1 MDKFQKVKLTLQKLL
16 LQFGEVSTDKGL
28 LEYTGEE
35 LVVGAEVFIDG
46 NPAPDG
52 EYKIAEDK
60 VIVVAEGK
68 VAEIKEPAPAPAP
81 EPEPAPETPEVPV
94 EAAEEEDL
102 VKVIEPLVN
111 EINAVKAELEAV
123 KSRLAEIESKLQ
135 EDAAKPA
142 EEEFKTANKNSGFWP
157 SYSRK

>member
-16 LQFGEVSTDKGL
+16 LQFGEMSTDKGI

-60 VIVVAEGK
+60 VIVVADGK
-68 VAEIKEPAPAPAP
+68 VAEIKEPAPKP
-81 EPEPAPETPEVPV
+81 EPEPAPEVPV
-94 EAAEEEDL
+94 EAAEEDL
-102 VKVIEPLVN
+102 VAVIEPLVN

-123 KSRLAEIESKLQ
+123 KARLAEIESKLQ
-135 EDAAKPA
+135 EDTAKPA
-142 EEEFKTANKNSGFWP
+142 DEVFSTQNGTKSNFYRN
-157 SYSRK
+157 

>member
-46 NPAPDG
+46 EPAPDG

-60 VIVVAEGK
+60 VIVVADGK
-68 VAEIKEPAPAPAP
+68 VAEIKEPAPEP
-81 EPEPAPETPEVPV
+81 EPEPAPEVPV
-94 EAAEEEDL
+94 EAATEEDL
-102 VKVIEPLVN
+102 VMVIEPLVN

-123 KSRLAEIESKLQ
+123 KSRLAEIESKLM

-142 EEEFKTANKNSGFWP
+142 DEVFSTQNGNRSNF
-157 SYSRK
+157 YRN

>member
-35 LVVGAEVFIDG
+35 LVVGAEVFIEG

-60 VIVVAEGK
+60 VIVVADGK
-68 VAEIKEPAPAPAP
+68 VAEIKEPAPEP
-81 EPEPAPETPEVPV
+81 EPEPAPEAPEVPV
-94 EAAEEEDL
+94 EAAEEDL
-102 VKVIEPLVN
+102 VMVIEPLVN

-123 KSRLAEIESKLQ
+123 KSRLAEIESKLM

-142 EEEFKTANKNSGFWP
+142 DEVFSTQNGTKSNFYRN
-157 SYSRK
+157 

>member
-16 LQFGEVSTDKGL
+16 LQFGEMSTDKGI

-60 VIVVAEGK
+60 VIVVADGK
-68 VAEIKEPAPAPAP
+68 VAEIKEPAPEP

-94 EAAEEEDL
+94 EAATEEDL

-142 EEEFKTANKNSGFWP
+142 DEVFSTQNGNRSNF
-157 SYSRK
+157 YRN

>member
-46 NPAPDG
+46 EPAPDG

-60 VIVVAEGK
+60 VIVVADGK
-68 VAEIKEPAPAPAP
+68 VAEIKEPAPEP
-81 EPEPAPETPEVPV
+81 EPEPAPEAPQVPV
-94 EAAEEEDL
+94 EAAEEDL
-102 VKVIEPLVN
+102 VMVIEPLVN

-123 KSRLAEIESKLQ
+123 KSRLAEIESKLM

-142 EEEFKTANKNSGFWP
+142 EEEFKTARKNSGF
-157 SYSRK
+157 YRE

>member
-52 EYKIAEDK
+52 DYKIAEDK
-60 VIVVAEGK
+60 VIVVADGK
-68 VAEIKEPAPAPAP
+68 VAEIKEPAP
-81 EPEPAPETPEVPV
+81 EPQEPQEPAPEVPV
-94 EAAEEEDL
+94 EAATEEDL

-142 EEEFKTANKNSGFWP
+142 DEVFSTQNGTRSNF
-157 SYSRK
+157 YRN

>member
-60 VIVVAEGK
+60 VIVVADGK
-68 VAEIKEPAPAPAP
+68 VAEIKEPAPAPEP
-81 EPEPAPETPEVPV
+81 EPEPAPEVPV
-94 EAAEEEDL
+94 EAATEEDL

-142 EEEFKTANKNSGFWP
+142 EEEFKTVNKNSGF
-157 SYSRK
+157 YRN

>member
-60 VIVVAEGK
+60 VIVVADGK
-68 VAEIKEPAPAPAP
+68 VAEIKEPAPAP
-81 EPEPAPETPEVPV
+81 EPEPAPEVPV
-94 EAAEEEDL
+94 EAAEEDL
-102 VKVIEPLVN
+102 VMVIEPLVN

-123 KSRLAEIESKLQ
+123 KARLAEIESKLQ

-142 EEEFKTANKNSGFWP
+142 DEVFSTQNGTKSNFYRN
-157 SYSRK
+157 

>member
-35 LVVGAEVFIDG
+35 LVVGAEVFIEG

-60 VIVVAEGK
+60 VIVVADGK
-68 VAEIKEPAPAPAP
+68 VAEIKEPAPEP
-81 EPEPAPETPEVPV
+81 EPEPAPEVPV
-94 EAAEEEDL
+94 EAATEEEL
-102 VKVIEPLVN
+102 VKVLEPLVN

-123 KSRLAEIESKLQ
+123 KARLAEIESKLQ

-142 EEEFKTANKNSGFWP
+142 DEVFSTQNGNRSNF
-157 SYSRK
+157 YRN

>member
-35 LVVGAEVFIDG
+35 LVVGAEVFIEG

-60 VIVVAEGK
+60 VIVVADGK
-68 VAEIKEPAPAPAP
+68 VAEIKEPAPKP
-81 EPEPAPETPEVPV
+81 EPEPAPEVPV
-94 EAAEEEDL
+94 EAAEEDL

-123 KSRLAEIESKLQ
+123 KSRLAEIESKLL

-142 EEEFKTANKNSGFWP
+142 DEGF
-157 SYSRK
+157 STQNGTKSNFYRN

>member
-16 LQFGEVSTDKGL
+16 LQFGEMSTDKGL

-60 VIVVAEGK
+60 VIVVADGK
-68 VAEIKEPAPAPAP
+68 VAEIKEPAPAP
-81 EPEPAPETPEVPV
+81 EPEPAPEVPV
-94 EAAEEEDL
+94 EAEEDL

-142 EEEFKTANKNSGFWP
+142 DEVFSTQNGTKSNFYRN
-157 SYSRK
+157 

>member
-35 LVVGAEVFIDG
+35 LMVGAEVFIDG

-52 EYKIAEDK
+52 EYKVAEDK
-60 VIVVAEGK
+60 VIVVADGK
-68 VAEIKEPAPAPAP
+68 VAEIKEPAPEP
-81 EPEPAPETPEVPV
+81 EPEPAPEVPV
-94 EAAEEEDL
+94 EAAEEDL
-102 VKVIEPLVN
+102 VMVIEPLVN

-142 EEEFKTANKNSGFWP
+142 DEVFSTQNGTKSNFYRN
-157 SYSRK
+157 

>member
-16 LQFGEVSTDKGL
+16 LQFGEMSTDKGI

-35 LVVGAEVFIDG
+35 LVVGAEVFIEG

-60 VIVVAEGK
+60 VIVVADGK
-68 VAEIKEPAPAPAP
+68 VAEIKEPAPEP
-81 EPEPAPETPEVPV
+81 EPEPAPEVPV
-94 EAAEEEDL
+94 EAEEDL
-102 VKVIEPLVN
+102 VMVIEPLVN

-142 EEEFKTANKNSGFWP
+142 DEVFKTQNGTKSNF
-157 SYSRK
+157 YRN

>member
-35 LVVGAEVFIDG
+35 LVVGAEVFIEG

-52 EYKIAEDK
+52 EYKIAEGK
-60 VIVVAEGK
+60 VIVVADGK
-68 VAEIKEPAPAPAP
+68 VAEIKEPAPEP
-81 EPEPAPETPEVPV
+81 EPEPAPEAPQVPV
-94 EAAEEEDL
+94 EAAEEDL
-102 VKVIEPLVN
+102 VMVIEPLVN

-123 KSRLAEIESKLQ
+123 KSRLAEIESKLM

-142 EEEFKTANKNSGFWP
+142 DEVFSTQNGTKSNFYRN
-157 SYSRK
+157 

>member
-16 LQFGEVSTDKGL
+16 LQFGEMSTDKGL

-60 VIVVAEGK
+60 VIVVADGK
-68 VAEIKEPAPAPAP
+68 VAEIKEPAPKP
-81 EPEPAPETPEVPV
+81 EPEPAPEVPV
-94 EAAEEEDL
+94 EAEEDL
-102 VKVIEPLVN
+102 VTVIEPLVN

-142 EEEFKTANKNSGFWP
+142 DEVFSTQNGNRSNF
-157 SYSRK
+157 YRN

>member
-35 LVVGAEVFIDG
+35 LVVGAEVFIEG

-60 VIVVAEGK
+60 VIVVADGK
-68 VAEIKEPAPAPAP
+68 VAEIKEPAP
-81 EPEPAPETPEVPV
+81 EPEPAPETPQVPV
-94 EAAEEEDL
+94 EAEEDL
-102 VKVIEPLVN
+102 VAVIEPLVN

-123 KSRLAEIESKLQ
+123 KSRLAEIESKLL

-142 EEEFKTANKNSGFWP
+142 DEGF
-157 SYSRK
+157 STQNGTKSNFYRN

>member
-16 LQFGEVSTDKGL
+16 LQFGETSTDKSI

-60 VIVVAEGK
+60 VIVVADGK
-68 VAEIKEPAPAPAP
+68 VAEIKEPAPKP
-81 EPEPAPETPEVPV
+81 EPEPAPEVPV
-94 EAAEEEDL
+94 EAAEEDL
-102 VKVIEPLVN
+102 VTVIEPLVN

-123 KSRLAEIESKLQ
+123 KARLAEIESKLQ

-142 EEEFKTANKNSGFWP
+142 DEVFSTQNGTKSNYYRN
-157 SYSRK
+157 

>member
-16 LQFGEVSTDKGL
+16 LQFGEMSTDKGL

-60 VIVVAEGK
+60 VIVVADGK
-68 VAEIKEPAPAPAP
+68 VAEIKEPAPEP
-81 EPEPAPETPEVPV
+81 EPEPAPEVPV
-94 EAAEEEDL
+94 EAAEEDL
-102 VKVIEPLVN
+102 VTVIEPLVN

-142 EEEFKTANKNSGFWP
+142 DEVFSTQNGTKSNFYRN
-157 SYSRK
+157 

>member
-16 LQFGEVSTDKGL
+16 LQFGEMSTDKGL

-60 VIVVAEGK
+60 VIVVADGK
-68 VAEIKEPAPAPAP
+68 VAEIKEPAPKP
-81 EPEPAPETPEVPV
+81 EPEPAPEVPV
-94 EAAEEEDL
+94 EAEEDNL

-142 EEEFKTANKNSGFWP
+142 DEVFSTQNGTKSNFYRN
-157 SYSRK
+157 

>member
-60 VIVVAEGK
+60 VIVVADGK
-68 VAEIKEPAPAPAP
+68 VAEIKEPAPEP
-81 EPEPAPETPEVPV
+81 EPEPEAPEVPV
-94 EAAEEEDL
+94 EAAEEDL

-123 KSRLAEIESKLQ
+123 KARLAEIESKLQ

-142 EEEFKTANKNSGFWP
+142 DEVFSTQNGTKSNFYRN
-157 SYSRK
+157 

>member
-60 VIVVAEGK
+60 VIVVADGK
-68 VAEIKEPAPAPAP
+68 VAEIKEPAPAPEP
-81 EPEPAPETPEVPV
+81 EPEPAPEVPQVAV
-94 EAAEEEDL
+94 EAEEDL
-102 VKVIEPLVN
+102 VMVIEPLVN

-142 EEEFKTANKNSGFWP
+142 DEVFSTQNGNRSNF
-157 SYSRK
+157 YRN

>member
-16 LQFGEVSTDKGL
+16 LQFGEMSTDKGL

-35 LVVGAEVFIDG
+35 LVVGAEVFIEG
-46 NPAPDG
+46 EPAPDG

-60 VIVVAEGK
+60 VIVVADGK
-68 VAEIKEPAPAPAP
+68 VAEIKEPAPTP
-81 EPEPAPETPEVPV
+81 EPEPAPEVPV
-94 EAAEEEDL
+94 EAAEEDL
-102 VKVIEPLVN
+102 VTVIEPLVN

-123 KSRLAEIESKLQ
+123 KARLAEIESKLQ

-142 EEEFKTANKNSGFWP
+142 DEVFSTQNGTKSNFYRN
-157 SYSRK
+157 

>member
-60 VIVVAEGK
+60 VIVVADGK
-68 VAEIKEPAPAPAP
+68 VAEIKEPAPEP
-81 EPEPAPETPEVPV
+81 EPEPAPEVPV
-94 EAAEEEDL
+94 EAAEEDL
-102 VKVIEPLVN
+102 VMVIEPLVN

-142 EEEFKTANKNSGFWP
+142 DEVFSTQNSNRSNF
-157 SYSRK
+157 YRN

>member
-46 NPAPDG
+46 EPAPDG

-60 VIVVAEGK
+60 VIVVADGK
-68 VAEIKEPAPAPAP
+68 VAEIKEPAPEP
-81 EPEPAPETPEVPV
+81 EPEPAPEVPV
-94 EAAEEEDL
+94 EAEEEDL
-102 VKVIEPLVN
+102 VMVIEPLVN

-123 KSRLAEIESKLQ
+123 KSRLAEIESKLM

-142 EEEFKTANKNSGFWP
+142 DEVFSTQNGNRSNF
-157 SYSRK
+157 YRN

>member
-60 VIVVAEGK
+60 VIVVADGK
-68 VAEIKEPAPAPAP
+68 VAEIKEPAPEP
-81 EPEPAPETPEVPV
+81 EPEPAPEAPV
-94 EAAEEEDL
+94 EAATEEDL
-102 VKVIEPLVN
+102 VMVIEPLVN

-123 KSRLAEIESKLQ
+123 KSRLAEIESKLM

-142 EEEFKTANKNSGFWP
+142 DEVFSTQNGNRSNF
-157 SYSRK
+157 YRN

>member
-16 LQFGEVSTDKGL
+16 LQFGEMSTDKGL

-35 LVVGAEVFIDG
+35 LVVGAEVFIEG
-46 NPAPDG
+46 EPAPDG

-60 VIVVAEGK
+60 VIVVADGK
-68 VAEIKEPAPAPAP
+68 VAEIKEPAPEAPQ
-81 EPEPAPETPEVPV
+81 VPV
-94 EAAEEEDL
+94 EAAEEDL
-102 VKVIEPLVN
+102 VTVIEPLVN

-142 EEEFKTANKNSGFWP
+142 EEEFKTVNKNSGFF
-157 SYSRK
+157 RN

>member
-1 MDKFQKVKLTLQKLL
+1 MDKIQKIKLTLQKLL

-35 LVVGAEVFIDG
+35 LVVGAEVFIEG
-46 NPAPDG
+46 EPAPDG

-60 VIVVAEGK
+60 VIVVADGK
-68 VAEIKEPAPAPAP
+68 VAEIKEPAPEP
-81 EPEPAPETPEVPV
+81 EPEPEPKPEEVV
-94 EAAEEEDL
+94 EAATEEEL
-102 VKVIEPLVN
+102 VTIIEPLVN

-123 KSRLAEIESKLQ
+123 KSRLAEIESKLL

-142 EEEFKTANKNSGFWP
+142 DEVFSTQNGNRSNF
-157 SYSRK
+157 YRN

>member
-60 VIVVAEGK
+60 VIVVADGK
-68 VAEIKEPAPAPAP
+68 VAEIKEPAPK
-81 EPEPAPETPEVPV
+81 PEPAPEAPQVPV
-94 EAAEEEDL
+94 EAEEDL
-102 VKVIEPLVN
+102 VAVIEPLVN

-123 KSRLAEIESKLQ
+123 KARLAEIESKLQ

-142 EEEFKTANKNSGFWP
+142 DEVFSTQNGTKSNFYRN
-157 SYSRK
+157 

>member
-60 VIVVAEGK
+60 VIVVADGK
-68 VAEIKEPAPAPAP
+68 VAEIKEPAPEPEP
-81 EPEPAPETPEVPV
+81 EPEPAPEVPV
-94 EAAEEEDL
+94 EAATEEDL
-102 VKVIEPLVN
+102 VAVIEPLVN

-123 KSRLAEIESKLQ
+123 KARLAEIESKLQ

-142 EEEFKTANKNSGFWP
+142 DEVFSTQNGNRSNF
-157 SYSRK
+157 YRN

>member
-60 VIVVAEGK
+60 VIVVADGK
-68 VAEIKEPAPAPAP
+68 VAEIKEPAPAPEP
-81 EPEPAPETPEVPV
+81 EPEPAPEPETV
-94 EAAEEEDL
+94 EAATEEDL
-102 VKVIEPLVN
+102 VMVIEPLVN

-142 EEEFKTANKNSGFWP
+142 DEVFSTQNGTKSNFYRN
-157 SYSRK
+157 

>member
-60 VIVVAEGK
+60 VIVVADGK
-68 VAEIKEPAPAPAP
+68 VAEIKEPAPAP
-81 EPEPAPETPEVPV
+81 EPEPQEPAPEVPV
-94 EAAEEEDL
+94 EAATEEEL
-102 VKVIEPLVN
+102 VAVIEPLVN

-123 KSRLAEIESKLQ
+123 KARLAEIESKLQ

-142 EEEFKTANKNSGFWP
+142 DEVFSTQNGNRSNF
-157 SYSRK
+157 YRN

>member
-35 LVVGAEVFIDG
+35 LVVGAEVFIEG

-60 VIVVAEGK
+60 VIVVADGK
-68 VAEIKEPAPAPAP
+68 VAEIKEPAPEPEP
-81 EPEPAPETPEVPV
+81 EPEPAPEAPQVAV
-94 EAAEEEDL
+94 EAEEDL
-102 VKVIEPLVN
+102 VMVIEPLVN

-123 KSRLAEIESKLQ
+123 KARLAEIESKLM

-142 EEEFKTANKNSGFWP
+142 DEVFSTQNGNRSNF
-157 SYSRK
+157 YRN

>member
-68 VAEIKEPAPAPAP
+68 VAEIKEPAPEPEPEP
-81 EPEPAPETPEVPV
+81 EPEPAPEVPV
-94 EAAEEEDL
+94 EAAEEDL
-102 VKVIEPLVN
+102 VMVIEPLVN

-123 KSRLAEIESKLQ
+123 KARLAEIESKLQ

-142 EEEFKTANKNSGFWP
+142 DEVFSTQNGNRSNF
-157 SYSRK
+157 YRN

>member
-60 VIVVAEGK
+60 VIVVADGK
-68 VAEIKEPAPAPAP
+68 VAEIKEPAPEP
-81 EPEPAPETPEVPV
+81 EPEPAPEVPV
-94 EAAEEEDL
+94 EAAEEDL
-102 VKVIEPLVN
+102 VMVIEPLVN

-142 EEEFKTANKNSGFWP
+142 DEVFKTQNGNRSNF
-157 SYSRK
+157 YRN

>member
-35 LVVGAEVFIDG
+35 LMVGAEVFIDG

-60 VIVVAEGK
+60 VIVVADGK

-81 EPEPAPETPEVPV
+81 EPQEPAPEVPV
-94 EAAEEEDL
+94 EAAEEDL
-102 VKVIEPLVN
+102 VMVIEPLVN

-142 EEEFKTANKNSGFWP
+142 DEVFSTQNGTRSNF
-157 SYSRK
+157 YRN

>member
-60 VIVVAEGK
+60 VIVVADGK
-68 VAEIKEPAPAPAP
+68 VAEIKEPAPEPEP
-81 EPEPAPETPEVPV
+81 EPEPAPEVPV
-94 EAAEEEDL
+94 EAAEEDL

-142 EEEFKTANKNSGFWP
+142 DEVFSTQKGTKSNFYRN
-157 SYSRK
+157 

>member
-35 LVVGAEVFIDG
+35 LVVGAEVFIEG

-60 VIVVAEGK
+60 VIVVADGK
-68 VAEIKEPAPAPAP
+68 VAEIKEPAPAP
-81 EPEPAPETPEVPV
+81 EPEPAPEAPEVPV
-94 EAAEEEDL
+94 EAAEEDL
-102 VKVIEPLVN
+102 VMVIEPLVN

-123 KSRLAEIESKLQ
+123 KSRLAEIESKLM

-142 EEEFKTANKNSGFWP
+142 DEVFSTQNGNRSNF
-157 SYSRK
+157 YRN

>member
-16 LQFGEVSTDKGL
+16 LQFGEMSTDKGL

-52 EYKIAEDK
+52 EYKIAEGK
-60 VIVVAEGK
+60 VIVVADGK
-68 VAEIKEPAPAPAP
+68 VAEIKEPAPAPEP
-81 EPEPAPETPEVPV
+81 EPEPAPEVPV
-94 EAAEEEDL
+94 EAATEEDL
-102 VKVIEPLVN
+102 VMVIEPLVN

-142 EEEFKTANKNSGFWP
+142 DEVFKTQNGNRSNF
-157 SYSRK
+157 YRN

>member
-35 LVVGAEVFIDG
+35 LVVGAEVFIEG

-60 VIVVAEGK
+60 VIVVADGK
-68 VAEIKEPAPAPAP
+68 VAEIKEPAPEP
-81 EPEPAPETPEVPV
+81 EPEPAPEAPQVPV
-94 EAAEEEDL
+94 EAAEEDL
-102 VKVIEPLVN
+102 VMVIEPLVN

-123 KSRLAEIESKLQ
+123 KSRLAEIESKLM

-142 EEEFKTANKNSGFWP
+142 EEEFKTARKNSGF
-157 SYSRK
+157 YRE

>member
-35 LVVGAEVFIDG
+35 LVVGAEVFIEG

-52 EYKIAEDK
+52 EYKIAEGK
-60 VIVVAEGK
+60 VIVVADGK
-68 VAEIKEPAPAPAP
+68 VAEIKEPAPEP
-81 EPEPAPETPEVPV
+81 EPEPAPEAPQVPV
-94 EAAEEEDL
+94 EAAEEDL
-102 VKVIEPLVN
+102 VMVIEPLVN

-123 KSRLAEIESKLQ
+123 KSRLAEIESKLM

-142 EEEFKTANKNSGFWP
+142 EEEFKTARKNSGF
-157 SYSRK
+157 YRE